1 MNWLCFIT
9 SLPTENATLRQ
20 RAWRALKSSGAAVLR
35 DGVYLLPDLLGNR
48 TLLDGIAQD
57 VLTGGGTAMVLDTVE
72 PSGADF
78 NSLFN
83 RSEEYA
89 VLLLDLAKAASDLT
103 PVSVQDVLKQA
114 RKLRKSFDQLSQ
126 IDFFPGQEKAQAEAA
141 LVELEG
147 DCARLI
153 SPDEPHAVVSAISS
167 LSLADYQGRTWA
179 TRAKP
184 WVDRLAT
191 AWLIRRFID
200 PKARILWLKS
210 PKDCPKDALG
220 FDFDDATFSH
230 VGAKV
235 TFEVVAASFGL
246 TEPALQRLGLL
257 VHYLDVGGVQPPEA
271 VGVEAALEGLSSTIT
286 DDDQLLALAS
296 AIFDGLLT
304 TFKKPADKGVKP

>member
-20 RAWRALKSSGAAVLR
+20 RAWRALKSSGASVLR
-35 DGVYLLPDLLGNR
+35 DGVYLLPDLLSNR

-57 VLTGGGTAMVLDTVE
+57 VLSGGGTAMVLDTVE
-72 PSGADF
+72 PSGTDF
-78 NSLFN
+78 KSLFN

-89 VLLLDLAKAASDLT
+89 ALLAELGKAAGELT
-103 PVSVQDVLKQA
+103 PVSAPDVLKQA
-114 RKLRKSFDQLSQ
+114 RKLRKTFDQLSQ
-126 IDFFPGQEKAQAEAA
+126 IDFFPGQERAQTETV

-153 SPDEPHAVVSAISS
+153 SPDEPHAAVGAISS
-167 LSLADYQGRTWA
+167 LNIGDFQGRTWA

-200 PKARILWLKS
+200 PNARILWLKS

-220 FDFDDATFSH
+220 FDFDGARFSH

-246 TEPALQRLGLL
+246 MEPAIQRLGLL

-286 DDDQLLALAS
+286 DDDQLLNLAS
-296 AIFDGLLT
+296 TIFDGLLT
-304 TFKKPADKGVKP
+304 TFQKPADKGAKP

>member
-20 RAWRALKSSGAAVLR
+20 RAWRALKSSGASVLR
-35 DGVYLLPDLLGNR
+35 DGVYLLPDLLSNR

-57 VLTGGGTAMVLDTVE
+57 VLSGGGTAMVLDTLE
-72 PSGADF
+72 PSEADF
-78 NSLFN
+78 KSLFN

-89 VLLLDLAKAASDLT
+89 ALLAELAKAAGDLT
-103 PVSVQDVLKQA
+103 PISVQDVLKQA

-126 IDFFPGQEKAQAEAA
+126 IDFFPGQERAQAEAA

-153 SPDEPHAVVSAISS
+153 SPDEPHAAVGAISS
-167 LSLADYQGRTWA
+167 RSIADYRGRTWA

-191 AWLIRRFID
+191 AWLIRRIID

-210 PKDCPKDALG
+210 PKDCPKDALS
-220 FDFDDATFSH
+220 FDFDGAAFSH

-304 TFKKPADKGVKP
+304 SFQKPNDKGAKP

>member
-1 MNWLCFIT
+1 M
-9 SLPTENATLRQ
+9 
-20 RAWRALKSSGAAVLR
+20 
-35 DGVYLLPDLLGNR
+35 
-48 TLLDGIAQD
+48 DGIAQD
-57 VLTGGGTAMVLDTVE
+57 VPTGGGTAMVLDTNE

-78 NSLFN
+78 KGLFN

-89 VLLLDLAKAASDLT
+89 ALLVELAKAAGDLT
-103 PVSVQDVLKQA
+103 PLSVQEVLKQT
-114 RKLRKSFDQLSQ
+114 RKLRKSFDQLSL
-126 IDFFPGQEKAQAEAA
+126 IDFFPGQEKAQTEAA
-141 LVELEG
+141 LVELQR

-153 SPDEPHAVVSAISS
+153 APDEPHAAVGAISS

-200 PKARILWLKS
+200 PKAQILWLKS
-210 PKDCPKDALG
+210 PKDCPKEALG
-220 FDFDDATFSH
+220 FDFDGATFSH

-246 TEPALQRLGLL
+246 MEPALQRLGLL

-271 VGVEAALEGLSSTIT
+271 LGVEAALEGLSHTIT
-286 DDDQLLALAS
+286 DDDQLLTLAS
-296 AIFDGLLT
+296 AIFDGLLA
-304 TFKKPADKGVKP
+304 TFQKSNDKGAKP

>member
-20 RAWRALKSSGAAVLR
+20 RAWRALKSSGASVLR
-35 DGVYLLPDLLGNR
+35 DGVYLLPDLLSNR

-57 VLTGGGTAMVLDTVE
+57 VLSGGGTAMVLDTVE
-72 PSGADF
+72 PSGTDF
-78 NSLFN
+78 KSLFN

-89 VLLLDLAKAASDLT
+89 ALLAELGKAAGELT
-103 PVSVQDVLKQA
+103 PVSAPDVLKQA
-114 RKLRKSFDQLSQ
+114 RKLRKTFDQLSQ
-126 IDFFPGQEKAQAEAA
+126 IDFFPGQERAQTETV

-153 SPDEPHAVVSAISS
+153 SPDEPHAAVGAISS
-167 LSLADYQGRTWA
+167 LNIGDFQSRTWA

-200 PKARILWLKS
+200 PNARILWLKS

-220 FDFDDATFSH
+220 FDFDGARFSH

-246 TEPALQRLGLL
+246 MEPAIQRLGLL

-271 VGVEAALEGLSSTIT
+271 VGVEAALEGLSTTIT
-286 DDDQLLALAS
+286 DDDQLLNLAS
-296 AIFDGLLT
+296 TIFDGLLT
-304 TFKKPADKGVKP
+304 TFQKPADKGAKP

>member
-20 RAWRALKSSGAAVLR
+20 RAWRALKTSGASVLR

-48 TLLDGIAQD
+48 ALLEGIAQD
-57 VLTGGGTAMVLDTVE
+57 VLSGGGTAMVLDTVE
-72 PSGADF
+72 PSRANF
-78 NSLFN
+78 KNLFN
-83 RSEEYA
+83 RSEGYA
-89 VLLLDLAKAASDLT
+89 ALLVELAKAAGDLT
-103 PVSVQDVLKQA
+103 PVSVQDVLRQA
-114 RKLRKSFDQLSQ
+114 RKLRKSFDQISQ
-126 IDFFPGQEKAQAEAA
+126 IDFFPGQEKAQAETA
-141 LVELEG
+141 LIELEG
-147 DCARLI
+147 DCARLM
-153 SPDEPHAVVSAISS
+153 SPDEPHAAVGAVSS
-167 LSLADYQGRTWA
+167 LRIADYQGRIWA

-200 PKARILWLKS
+200 PKARILWLKR
-210 PKDCPKDALG
+210 PKDCPRDALG
-220 FDFDDATFSH
+220 FDFDGAPFSH

-246 TEPALQRLGLL
+246 MEPALQRLGLL

-271 VGVEAALEGLSSTIT
+271 VGVEAALEGLSSAIA

-304 TFKKPADKGVKP
+304 TFQKPADKGVKT

>member
-20 RAWRALKSSGAAVLR
+20 RAWRALKSSGASVLR

-48 TLLDGIAQD
+48 TVLEGIAQD
-57 VLTGGGTAMVLDTVE
+57 VLSGGGTAMVLDTVE
-72 PSGADF
+72 PAGTDF
-78 NSLFN
+78 KSLFN

-89 VLLLDLAKAASDLT
+89 VLLLELSKAAGELT
-103 PVSVQDVLKQA
+103 PISVQDVLKQA
-114 RKLRKSFDQLSQ
+114 RKLRKTFDQLSH
-126 IDFFPGQEKAQAEAA
+126 IDFFPGLERAQAESA
-141 LVELEG
+141 LIELEG

-153 SPDEPHAVVSAISS
+153 SPDEPHAAVRAISS
-167 LSLADYQGRTWA
+167 LSVAEYQGRTWA

-200 PKARILWLKS
+200 PEARILWLKS
-210 PKDCPKDALG
+210 PKDCPKSALG
-220 FDFDDATFSH
+220 FDFDGASFSH
-230 VGAKV
+230 VGTKV

-246 TEPALQRLGLL
+246 MNPALQRLGLL

-271 VGVEAALEGLSSTIT
+271 IGVEAALEGLSSTIT
-286 DDDQLLALAS
+286 DDDQLLTLAS

-304 TFKKPADKGVKP
+304 TFQKPNDKAEKP

>member
-20 RAWRALKSSGAAVLR
+20 RAWRALKSSGASVLR
-35 DGVYLLPDLLGNR
+35 DGVYLLPDLLSNR
-48 TLLDGIAQD
+48 ILLDGIAQD
-57 VLTGGGTAMVLDTVE
+57 VLSGGGTAMVLDTVE
-72 PSGADF
+72 PSGTDF
-78 NSLFN
+78 KSLFN

-89 VLLLDLAKAASDLT
+89 ALLAELGKAAGELT
-103 PVSVQDVLKQA
+103 PVSAPDVLKQA
-114 RKLRKSFDQLSQ
+114 RKLRKTFDQLSQ
-126 IDFFPGQEKAQAEAA
+126 IDFFPGQERSQTETV

-153 SPDEPHAVVSAISS
+153 SPDEPHAAVGAISS
-167 LSLADYQGRTWA
+167 LNIGDFQGRTWA

-200 PKARILWLKS
+200 SNARILWIKS

-220 FDFDDATFSH
+220 FDFDGARFSH

-246 TEPALQRLGLL
+246 MEPAIQRLGLL

-271 VGVEAALEGLSSTIT
+271 VGVEAALEGLSTTIT
-286 DDDQLLALAS
+286 DDDQLLNLAS
-296 AIFDGLLT
+296 TIFDGLLT
-304 TFKKPADKGVKP
+304 TFQKPADKGAKP

>member
-20 RAWRALKSSGAAVLR
+20 RAWRALKSSGASVLR

-57 VLTGGGTAMVLDTVE
+57 VQSGGGTAMVLDTME

-78 NSLFN
+78 KGLFN

-89 VLLLDLAKAASDLT
+89 ALLIEIAKAAGDMT
-103 PVSVQDVLKQA
+103 PVSVQDVLKQS

-126 IDFFPGQEKAQAEAA
+126 IDFFPGQEKAQTEGA

-153 SPDEPHAVVSAISS
+153 SPDEPHAAVGAISS

-210 PKDCPKDALG
+210 PKDCPKDAMG
-220 FDFDDATFSH
+220 FDFDGATFSH

-246 TEPALQRLGLL
+246 MEPALHRLGLL

-271 VGVEAALEGLSSTIT
+271 AGVEAALEGLHSTIAE
-286 DDDQLLALAS
+286 DDELLTLAS

-304 TFKKPADKGVKP
+304 TFQKTTDQGVKP